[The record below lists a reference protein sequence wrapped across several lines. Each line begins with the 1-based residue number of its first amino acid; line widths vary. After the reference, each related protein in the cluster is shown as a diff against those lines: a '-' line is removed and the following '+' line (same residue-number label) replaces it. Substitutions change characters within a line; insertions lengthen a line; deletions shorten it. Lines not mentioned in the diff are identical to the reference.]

1 MATYTYVII
10 DDAGKQKKGSINGD
24 SREKVMDKLKKNGA
38 TIVSL
43 NDAGALN
50 RDIEISF
57 LQPKPKPRDMAVFC
71 RQFVSI
77 VSAGVP
83 VLSAL
88 EMLSEQTEN
97 KKLAAAVDKCRSSI
111 ERGETLAQSM
121 AESPDIFPSMFITMV
136 EAGEASGSLETS
148 FTRMAEQYEKTAKL
162 RATVRKATTYPIVIL
177 VIAAIAVGILLT
189 KVVPT
194 FEDML
199 NDLGIPL
206 PGITKFVIAASS
218 FLQEWWYIVIAVGVL
233 IVLGLR
239 VFKGSETGAH
249 LLGKLALKLPIFG
262 KLTYKTASA
271 RMARTLSTLL
281 VSGLPLIQALEI
293 TANTMTNVFFKEE
306 LLAARDAV
314 AMGSNLSEPLAEG
327 GLFPPLLHHMLSIG
341 EETGAIENMLD
352 KLAEYYEDEVKQAT
366 EQVMAA
372 IEPLIILLLAGV
384 IGTIVLAVIMPMA
397 SMYSGLQN
405 L

>member
-97 KKLAAAVDKCRSSI
+97 KKLAAAVDKCRRSI

-249 LLGKLALKLPIFG
+249 LLGKL
-262 KLTYKTASA
+262 
-271 RMARTLSTLL
+271 
-281 VSGLPLIQALEI
+281 
-293 TANTMTNVFFKEE
+293 
-306 LLAARDAV
+306 
-314 AMGSNLSEPLAEG
+314 
-327 GLFPPLLHHMLSIG
+327 
-341 EETGAIENMLD
+341 
-352 KLAEYYEDEVKQAT
+352 
-366 EQVMAA
+366 
-372 IEPLIILLLAGV
+372 
-384 IGTIVLAVIMPMA
+384 
-397 SMYSGLQN
+397 
-405 L
+405 

>member
-177 VIAAIAVGILLT
+177 VIAAIAVSILLT

-352 KLAEYYEDEVKQAT
+352 KLAEYYEDEVEQAT
-366 EQVMAA
+366 EQIMAA